1 MLCFWG
7 ASGLAIFSFNLYTVI
22 CYLCIPRP
30 WRILIP
36 KDTQKFVARI
46 PQDAKNDWLI
56 WRCFCRMSCSCD
68 FCGCP
73 CGCFLKM
80 HISFSLCCALQ
91 KNLFYLSGHIK
102 AQAWL
107 IFNLGFLFFFFKW
120 DSLLVHIII
129 CNKITHYMWNLV
141 SFSLFLLCLNSW
153 AKAPCISLSGLYWCR
168 QTSSKFMVNA
178 NWL

>member
-1 MLCFWG
+1 MWSSHLQSICLMLIKRCLFSSYCLNRNHYLSNDIVVCSCYVFEVQVAW
-7 ASGLAIFSFNLYTVI
+7 LFFSFNLYTVI

-36 KDTQKFVARI
+36 KDTQKFMARI

-102 AQAWL
+102 ARAWL
-107 IFNLGFLFFFFKW
+107 IFNLGFLFCFFL
-120 DSLLVHIII
+120 SG
-129 CNKITHYMWNLV
+129 THY
-141 SFSLFLLCLNSW
+141 
-153 AKAPCISLSGLYWCR
+153 
-168 QTSSKFMVNA
+168 
-178 NWL
+178 